1 MPKARR
7 IPVLESPA
15 MADRTTPVYLEVGAK
30 RIFAGGLAW
39 PGWCRS
45 GRDEAAALAALVAY
59 GPRYEAVVAGTD
71 LAFTPPSGPEAFVI
85 EGRVTGDASTDFGV
99 PGALAPGDQEPVVGT
114 ELTRLVTVLRACW
127 AALDRAAADVTP
139 AGLATGPRGGGRSVE
154 GIRAHV
160 MDAEAGYLS
169 AIGWKAPPDPAD
181 RRQAVLDGMIAIAP
195 LGVPP
200 PGPRGGKRWPARYF
214 ARRVAWHALD
224 HAWEIQDRTLR

>member
-1 MPKARR
+1 
-7 IPVLESPA
+7 
-15 MADRTTPVYLEVGAK
+15 MAGRATPVYLEVGAK
-30 RIFAGGLAW
+30 RIFAGAMAW

-45 GRDEAAALAALVAY
+45 GRDEAAALAALAAY
-59 GPRYEAVVAGTD
+59 GSRYEAVVAGTD
-71 LAFTPPSGPEAFVI
+71 LAFTSPSGPEAFVI

-99 PGALAPGDQEPVVGT
+99 PGALAPGDQEPVVGP
-114 ELTRLVTVLRACW
+114 ELERLATLLRACW
-127 AALDRAAADVTP
+127 AAVDRAAAEVTA

-160 MDAEAGYLS
+160 ADAEGGYLS
-169 AIGWKAPPDPAD
+169 AIGWTAPSDPAA
-181 RRQAVLDGMIAIAP
+181 RRPTLLEAMAAVGP

-200 PGPRGGKRWPARYF
+200 PGPRGGRRWPARYF